1 MMHGWT
7 GNILILD
14 LSTRSSQVES
24 PDPELYHQFI
34 GGKGLAGFYL
44 REHITRSWDDP
55 QMPLM
60 LFTGPLVGTP
70 APTSGRMTVMSRS
83 PLTGTIGDA
92 SVGGVFGTEL
102 KKAGFDGIIIYGRAA
117 SLTGIEITDNQ
128 VVFTDAK
135 NFKGRYLS
143 DIHEILK
150 KKGAH
155 AAVGPAAENGVRFAN
170 IMFDG
175 HYAAGRNGL
184 GLVFSSKNLKYLT
197 VRGHRKPTIYDPDG
211 LKSAREDILRLAAA
225 SPAVMGELGI
235 THYGTAALFD
245 LTCSRRMMP
254 TDNFRQTYFNPAK
267 QMNAHAYKTRYA
279 PKKTGCR
286 GCHIL
291 CKKIAKTGE
300 VMPEFETM
308 NHFSA
313 LLNND
318 DISAVVR
325 ANAICNDMGMD
336 TISAGA
342 TLACYAEINDC
353 DLSGDRICD
362 LLKDTAL
369 SRSVGEE
376 LKNGSHAYAKT
387 RGRPESSMTV
397 KKQELPAYDPRGAY
411 GMALGYAVSTR
422 GGCHL
427 RAYTIGNEVLRKP
440 VPTNRF
446 TFSGKAR
453 IVKIAEDVNAVVDSL
468 TACKFIFFGA
478 TLEEYAKAYQ
488 AVTGI
493 VSSGQELMKIGEKII
508 YHERMLNH
516 ANGFTIQDDDLPER
530 FFKEPGSGSGR
541 ISIPPIPRKDFLTAR
556 STYYLIRGLDEN
568 GGPIEEKA
576 KGLGLEWN
584 G

>member
-1 MMHGWT
+1 MHGWT

-14 LSTRSSQVES
+14 LTNRSVRVKS
-24 PDPELYHQFI
+24 PDPGRYHQFI

-44 REHITRSWDDP
+44 RNHIFRDWDDP

-60 LFTGPLVGTP
+60 LFTGPLVGTS
-70 APTSGRMTVMSRS
+70 APTSGRMTVISKS

-92 SVGGVFGTEL
+92 SVGGSFGTEL
-102 KKAGFDGIIIYGRAA
+102 KKAGFDGIMVYGKADF
-117 SLTGIEITDNQ
+117 LTGIEITDGHIA
-128 VVFTDAK
+128 FTDAGDFRRK
-135 NFKGRYLS
+135 RLS
-143 DIHEILK
+143 HIHDALK

-184 GLVFSSKNLKYLT
+184 GLVFAAKNLKYIT
-197 VRGHRKPTIYDPDG
+197 VRGHGKVTVYDPEG
-211 LKSAREDILRLAAA
+211 LKNARADILRLAAA

-245 LTCSRRMMP
+245 LTGSRRMMP
-254 TDNFRQTYFNPAK
+254 TDNFRKTFFHGAQ

-286 GCHIL
+286 GCHIQ
-291 CKKIAKTGE
+291 CKKIADTEE
-300 VMPEFETM
+300 VLPEFETM

-325 ANAICNDMGMD
+325 ANTICNDMGMD

-342 TLACYAEINDC
+342 TLACHMEITGC
-353 DLSGDRICD
+353 TLSGKNICN
-362 LLKDTAL
+362 LLEDIAL
-369 SRSVGEE
+369 SRGVGEE
-376 LKNGSHAYAKT
+376 LKNGSHAYAAV
-387 RGRPESSMTV
+387 RNRPEASMTV

-440 VPTNRF
+440 VPTDRF

-453 IVKIAEDVNAVVDSL
+453 IVKIAEDSNAVVDSL

-478 TLEEYAKAYQ
+478 TLEEYATVYS
-488 AVTGI
+488 AVTG
-493 VSSGQELMKIGEKII
+493 VLSSGHDLMKIGERIV
-508 YHERMLNH
+508 YHERMLNN
-516 ANGFTIQDDDLPER
+516 ANGFTMAEDDLPER
-530 FFKEPGSGSGR
+530 FFKEPGSSSSGITVNALSR
-541 ISIPPIPRKDFLTAR
+541 NEFLSAR
-556 STYYLIRGLDEN
+556 STYYRIRGLDEN
-568 GGPIEEKA
+568 GGPVKEKA
-576 KGLGLEWN
+576 KALGLEWN
-584 G
+584 D